1 MNRITDL
8 SSIKIKLAILWL
20 FVVVTNL
27 AIVTL
32 TFVAPGV
39 IDDIRGG
46 HVLGAQIGP
55 DLLLVIAVTYFW
67 VPAVL
72 AVLSILLKDSI
83 NRWVN
88 LAGGILYTVFILNE
102 LVSNII
108 KMSYIFGMFL
118 QVSIIFVLVL
128 IIWHS
133 WKLTGKS

>member
-88 LAGGILYTVFILNE
+88 LAGGILYTVFVLNE